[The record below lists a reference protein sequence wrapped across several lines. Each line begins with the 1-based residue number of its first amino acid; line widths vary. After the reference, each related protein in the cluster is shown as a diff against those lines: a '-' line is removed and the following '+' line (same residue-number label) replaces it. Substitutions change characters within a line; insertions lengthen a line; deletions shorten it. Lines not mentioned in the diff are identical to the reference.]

1 VQHWIA
7 TAGAGRYIRPVRYKF
22 AGFDLDSDAYKLTR
36 GGCEI
41 HLQPLVFDVLHYL
54 IRHRDRI
61 VSKEELLDALWEDG
75 TGNDAAVTWSISHVR
90 RALEQTR
97 WQKAPIETL
106 HGRGYRFVGDLI
118 ALDNAPPTLTP
129 PPEPPVI
136 EAPLPFVGRGEV
148 MEQLQ
153 AQLNAA
159 EHGTGNLTVLVGEA
173 GIGKTRCASEL
184 ARKAETRGFLVL
196 NASSVEGVG
205 APVFHPWQQIVRGLA
220 QVEQRLRQPANAL
233 LAQLSAALQGSLAA
247 RTPETVTSNRVRLFD
262 AAVQLL
268 LEAARLIPLLLLF
281 DDLHWAD
288 AGSIELLSFA
298 APELLLGRCM
308 VLGTRRDDAAAHN
321 ERALSGLARRG
332 QHLPLSYLTS
342 ADVSRYIAEVAHQAD
357 PPPALSAA
365 VLAASAGNPLFM
377 QETVRTLLAGRTPD
391 SLQTASPSLV
401 QPSKVSRDV
410 LRTPL
415 TALDPPQLT
424 LLSTASVLG
433 ETFELTLLKQVA
445 GLEIDSLLDRLETA
459 RQLGIVLAE
468 APNRYKFRHALLRTI
483 LYDDMQPTERIAV
496 HRRAAELLSRAADG
510 DQRQREI
517 AIHYYSSLAA
527 GDPAAVTRAT
537 VGAAEAAED
546 LHAFEDAAMF
556 YQWALEAQSQDG
568 AADLR
573 ERADLL
579 VRCGHAQRL
588 AGREEDTRRTLE
600 TAIALA
606 SEHGFS
612 DLLVKAAGILRP
624 TPSLSTVPDEL
635 VQTALEHAL
644 ETAPAGPHPQRIH
657 ALSQLA
663 CMPPIAVDLERSKEM
678 TARALTLARERTALL
693 ERQAGRPQ
701 PPSAADLDSS
711 YNPLSYARVHVVDG
725 RSTLV
730 EALRANLYSLSGP
743 DDVES
748 LLAVCDEILALDQPR
763 TDVSWRAYMSRYA
776 ALLARGEMRAASNAL
791 EAAGHL
797 GDELNLPEARWH
809 YDRHQAQTLI
819 AEGRFAEGRM
829 AFKALRAKSVQMG
842 LGYGPGLI
850 DMLRGALEWE
860 QRGGPAMRSHVDVW
874 DNRSQLQGIPSVTAY
889 SARLAVEAGA
899 REIAE
904 RSFNRLARDGFADV
918 PKEHSYLLTLSNAA
932 LTAIA
937 LGDRARAEILYELL
951 APYPEHN
958 TPDLV
963 LLHHGSVSRY
973 LALLAAATGRNDR
986 VAHHFEAALAM
997 NARLPHLPQL
1007 ARTQYEF
1014 ARWLLVR
1021 GDAAARD
1028 HAGRLARQSRQLAQ
1042 DVQMTWLQQTAQALV
1057 S

>member
-1 VQHWIA
+1 
-7 TAGAGRYIRPVRYKF
+7 VRYKF

-36 GGCEI
+36 AGREI

-97 WQKAPIETL
+97 WQKAPVETL
-106 HGRGYRFVGDLI
+106 HGRGYRFVGDLSSI
-118 ALDNAPPTLTP
+118 DNAPPSRTP
-129 PPEPPVI
+129 VPEAPVI
-136 EAPLPFVGRGEV
+136 AGSSPFVGRGEV

-159 EHGTGNLTVLVGEA
+159 EHGSGNLTVLVGEA

-184 ARKAETRGFLVL
+184 ARNAETRGFLVL

-205 APVFHPWQQIVRGLA
+205 APVFHPWQQILRGLA
-220 QVEQRLRQPANAL
+220 QVEQRLKQPANAL
-233 LAQLSAALQGSLAA
+233 LAQLSAALQGTIGA
-247 RTPETVTSNRVRLFD
+247 RSADTVTSNRVRLFD
-262 AAVQLL
+262 SAVQLL

-288 AGSIELLSFA
+288 AASIELLSFA
-298 APELLLGRCM
+298 APELMLGRCM
-308 VLGTRRDDAAAHN
+308 VLGTRRDDAAPHN

-342 ADVSRYIAEVAHQAD
+342 ADVARYISEVAQHVD
-357 PPPALSAA
+357 PPPALSQA
-365 VLAASAGNPLFM
+365 VLAASAGNPLFV
-377 QETVRTLLAGRTPD
+377 QETVRSLLAGRTPD
-391 SLQTASPSLV
+391 SLQTAPPSVV

-415 TALDPPQLT
+415 TALDAPQLT

-483 LYDDMQPTERIAV
+483 LYDDMQPDERVAV
-496 HRRAAELLSRAADG
+496 HRRAAELLSKAADG

-517 AIHYYSSLAA
+517 AIHFFNSLPA

-556 YQWALEAQSQDG
+556 YHWALEAQGRDG
-568 AADLR
+568 TAGPR

-600 TAIALA
+600 KAIGLA

-624 TPSLSTVPDEL
+624 TPTLSTVPDEL
-635 VQTALEHAL
+635 VQSALEHAL
-644 ETAPAGPHPQRIH
+644 RTAPPGPHPQRIH

-663 CMPPIAVDLERSKEM
+663 CMPPIAIDLQRSKEM
-678 TARALTLARERTALL
+678 TALALNLARERRAQL
-693 ERQAGRPQ
+693 EQAQRGSQ
-701 PPSAADLDSS
+701 PSAAEVDRG
-711 YNPLSYARVHVVDG
+711 YNPLSYARLHVVDG
-725 RSTLV
+725 RSTLL

-743 DDVES
+743 DDVEA

-763 TDVSWRAYMSRYA
+763 TDVSWRAHMSRYA
-776 ALLARGEMRAASNAL
+776 ALLARGEMRAARNAL

-797 GDELNLPEARWH
+797 GEELNLPEARWH
-809 YDRHQAQTLI
+809 YERHLAQALML
-819 AEGRFAEGRM
+819 EGRFAEGRV
-829 AFKALRAKSVQMG
+829 AFKALRAKSAQMG
-842 LGYGPGLI
+842 LGYGPSLI
-850 DMLRGALEWE
+850 DMVRGALEWE
-860 QRGGPAMRSHVDVW
+860 QRGGPAMRPHVDVW
-874 DNRSQLQGIPSVTAY
+874 DKRSKLQGIPSVTAY
-889 SARLAVEAGA
+889 SARLAIEAGA
-899 REIAE
+899 RETGE
-904 RSFNRLARDGFADV
+904 RSFNRLAQNGFEDV

-963 LLHHGSVSRY
+963 LLQHGSVSRY

-986 VAHHFEAALAM
+986 VANHFEAALAM

-1021 GDAAARD
+1021 GDAVARD
-1028 HAGRLARQSRQLAQ
+1028 HARHLARQSEHLAQ
-1042 DVQMTWLQQTAQALV
+1042 EIGMIWLKDAATSLV